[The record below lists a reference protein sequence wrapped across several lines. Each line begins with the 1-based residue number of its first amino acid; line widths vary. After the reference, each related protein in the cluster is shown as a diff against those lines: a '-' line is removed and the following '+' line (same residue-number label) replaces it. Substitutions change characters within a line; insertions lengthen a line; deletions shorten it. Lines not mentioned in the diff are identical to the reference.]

1 MSELI
6 YNGPDFCG
14 VDEAGRGPLAGPV
27 FAAAVIL
34 PNGIDIKGL
43 DDSKKIS
50 EKNREY
56 LFDII
61 KDIAVD
67 YAISNATVEEI
78 NEYNILNA
86 TFLAMRRAVSSL
98 KIVPKVIL
106 VDGNRDPKFEF
117 ATDCII
123 KGDSKYAS
131 IAAASILAKVARD
144 RYMLEMAKIYPE
156 YGFDKHKGYGTQIHY
171 NALKQF
177 GPSPI
182 HRTLFIRKL
191 H

>member
-1 MSELI
+1 MSDLI

-106 VDGNRDPKFEF
+106 VDGNRDPKFEIT
-117 ATDCII
+117 TDCII